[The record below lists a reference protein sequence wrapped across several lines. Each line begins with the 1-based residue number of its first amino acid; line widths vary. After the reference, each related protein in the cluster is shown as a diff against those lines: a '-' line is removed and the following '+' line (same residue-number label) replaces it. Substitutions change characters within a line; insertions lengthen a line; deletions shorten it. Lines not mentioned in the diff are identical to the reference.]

1 MSANQSIIDLYHGSD
16 HIVEYPS
23 FGVGKPD
30 DDYGSGFYTTRIIER
45 ASDGHFKTEQ
55 KMPG

>member
-30 DDYGSGFYTTRIIER
+30 NDYGSGFYTTRIIER
-45 ASDGHFKTEQ
+45 ASDGHF
-55 KMPG
+55 

>member
-1 MSANQSIIDLYHGSD
+1 MSTNQSIIDLYHGSD

-30 DDYGSGFYTTRIIER
+30 NDYGSGFYTTRIIER